1 LLHLERMKG
10 EEENREAKKNN
21 ESYRSGRLENLKVSV
36 SVFIAN
42 KTALAGL
49 LIFIIFI
56 DDALIVQFDPQL
68 IGIQSPNLLVPNFQN
83 PIPLPPSP
91 EHPFGTTY
99 PGIDLFDGIVK
110 AIRIDLA
117 YSFFVVAV
125 GASIGAIVGI
135 ISAWAGGMMDEIVMR
150 LTDIVF
156 SIPYLILALAVG
168 FILGRS
174 LWHMS
179 IALALTWWPL
189 YARYARSQTLSTK
202 ELTYIE
208 AAKAGGV
215 SSAKIMFKHILPNV
229 LPPIFIQISL
239 DLGSIVV
246 IFSTLAFIG
255 FIPNAN
261 IPELGYLT
269 SLGLNYVQTAPWAVI
284 FPGLVITIFAL
295 AVNLLGDGLRDVI
308 DPRRRS

>member
-1 LLHLERMKG
+1 MQQETA
-10 EEENREAKKNN
+10 EA
-21 ESYRSGRLENLKVSV
+21 GRWENLKLSI
-36 SVFIAN
+36 SVFMAN
-42 KTALAGL
+42 KSAVVGL
-49 LIFIIFI
+49 IIVLVYLI
-56 DDALIVQFDPQL
+56 DALIMQFDPML
-68 IGIQSPNLLVPNFQN
+68 LGIHHPDVLVPNFLN
-83 PIPLPPSP
+83 PVPLPPSP
-91 EHPFGTTY
+91 QHILGTTY
-99 PGIDLFDGIVK
+99 PGIDLLTSILK

-125 GASIGAIVGI
+125 GASVGAVIGIV
-135 ISAWAGGMMDEIVMR
+135 SAWASGMFDEVIMR
-150 LTDIVF
+150 ITDIVF

-179 IALALTWWPL
+179 IALAITWWPL

-202 ELTYIE
+202 EYTFIE
-208 AAKAGGV
+208 AAKAAGV
-215 SSAKIMFKHILPNV
+215 GRTTIMFRHILPNV

-239 DLGSIVV
+239 DLGSIMV

-269 SLGLNYVQTAPWAVI
+269 SLGLNFVQTAPWALI
-284 FPGLVITIFAL
+284 FPGLFITIFAL

-308 DPRRRS
+308 DPRRRG